1 MKVLGLILSGSS
13 HDNLE
18 KLTIKRT
25 SSAVPVFGKYRAID
39 FTLSNMVNSGISKV
53 GILTQYNPRS
63 LMDHVGSGK
72 EWNLDRKRGGIF
84 ILQPFMTDKNRNM
97 YYKGTADAI
106 YQNMTLLKRA
116 DEDFV
121 LIGSG
126 DHIYNIDYRQVYKY
140 HIRNGSDITLI
151 TKNSE
156 GYNHKDY
163 GQVEVSENNRI
174 VNIFEKNSEKKTDK
188 IFIGAYFINKS
199 LLMEL
204 LYSHVPNG
212 SSNLLM
218 DIIIPNL
225 KTLRVFSY
233 EHQGYW
239 KNIKKSIK
247 EYYQTNQDILKKEI
261 REELFYSGR
270 KIYTKLKD
278 SAPPKINITSK
289 VKNSFIADGSII
301 NGTVKN
307 SILSRG
313 VIIKAGAIVEDSI
326 ILQDS
331 IVEEGA
337 QIKNII
343 VDKNVVIREGK
354 NIQGSNKNI
363 VTVEKGTVL

>member
-25 SSAVPVFGKYRAID
+25 SSAMPIFGKYRAID

-84 ILQPFMTDKNRNM
+84 ILQPFMTDKNMNM

-126 DHIYNIDYRQVYKY
+126 DHIYNIDYKELYKN
-140 HIRNGSDITLI
+140 HIRNGADITLL

-156 GYNHKDY
+156 DYNHKDY
-163 GQVEVSENNRI
+163 GQVEIDDEKRVKKIYEKQSDKLTD
-174 VNIFEKNSEKKTDK
+174 NIFL
-188 IFIGAYFINKS
+188 GAYFINKS

-212 SSNLLM
+212 ADNLLL
-218 DIIIPNL
+218 DIIVPNL
-225 KTLRVFSY
+225 SSLRVFSY
-233 EHQGYW
+233 EHKGYW
-239 KNIKKSIK
+239 KNIKKSVK
-247 EYYQTNQDILKKEI
+247 EYFNTNQDILKKEV
-261 REELFYSGR
+261 RNELFYSR
-270 KIYTKLKD
+270 KIYTKIKD
-278 SAPPKINITSK
+278 AAPPKINITSK
-289 VKNSFIADGSII
+289 VNNSFIADGSII
-301 NGTVKN
+301 NGSVKN

-313 VIIKAGAIVEDSI
+313 VIVKAGAIVENCV

-331 IVEEGA
+331 IIEEGA
-337 QIKNII
+337 QIKNLII
-343 VDKNVVIREGK
+343 DKNVVIREGK

>member
-13 HDNLE
+13 HDNLD

-84 ILQPFMTDKNRNM
+84 ILQPFMTDKNMNM

-106 YQNMTLLKRA
+106 YQNMTLLKRS

-126 DHIYNIDYRQVYKY
+126 DHIYNIDFREVYKN
-140 HIRNGSDITLI
+140 HIRNGADITLL
-151 TKNSE
+151 TKSSE
-156 GYNHKDY
+156 GYNLKDY
-163 GQVEVSENNRI
+163 GQIEVDENNR
-174 VNIFEKNSEKKTDK
+174 VKNIYEKQSDKITDK
-188 IFIGAYFINKS
+188 IFLGIYFINKS

-212 SSNLLM
+212 SNNLLL

-225 KTLRVFSY
+225 NSLRVFSY
-233 EHQGYW
+233 EHKGYW
-239 KNIKKSIK
+239 RNIKKSVK
-247 EYYQTNQDILKKEI
+247 EYYDTNQDILKKDI
-261 REELFYSGR
+261 RNELFYTR

-278 SAPPKINITSK
+278 AAPPKINITAK

-313 VIIKAGAIVEDSI
+313 VIVRAGAVVENCI

-331 IVEEGA
+331 IIEEGS
-337 QIKNII
+337 QIKNMII
-343 VDKNVVIREGK
+343 DKNVVIREGK
-354 NIQGSNKNI
+354 NIQGSNKNLI
-363 VTVEKGTVL
+363 TVEKGTVL

>member
-18 KLTIKRT
+18 KLTAKRT

-84 ILQPFMTDKNRNM
+84 ILQPFMTDENLNM

-126 DHIYNIDYRQVYKY
+126 DHIYNIDYRKVYKN
-140 HIRNGSDITLI
+140 HIRNGADITLI
-151 TKNSE
+151 TKESE
-156 GYNHKDY
+156 NYNIKDY
-163 GQVEVSENNRI
+163 GQIEENEDQRI
-174 VNIFEKNSEKKTDK
+174 TKIHEKHNEKITDK
-188 IFIGAYFINKS
+188 IFLGAYFINKS

-212 SSNLLM
+212 SNNLLL

-233 EHQGYW
+233 EHKGYW

-247 EYYQTNQDILKKEI
+247 EYYDTNMDILNKEV
-261 REELFYSGR
+261 RDELFYSGR

-278 SAPPKINITSK
+278 AAPPKINITAK
-289 VKNSFIADGSII
+289 VKNSFIADGCIV

-307 SILSRG
+307 SIFSRG
-313 VIIKAGAIVEDSI
+313 VIIKAGAIVENSI

-331 IVEEGA
+331 VIEEGV
-337 QIKNII
+337 QIKNLII
-343 VDKNVVIREGK
+343 DKNVVVREGK